1 MFGICQAA
9 RKDSVPNK
17 NGRVRNPAAIAAFAA
32 LVFSRFSHRYR
43 IHAHLH
49 SLFVLMFEFHL
60 PIDSREQAVI
70 RRAAHVLAGMKL
82 RPALAHDDAA
92 GRHEFPAES
101 LHAEVFGIRMTPVA
115 RRADALL
122 MSHACLSRD
131 RKSTRLNSSHGY
143 ISYAVFCLKKKRK
156 TPR

>member
-43 IHAHLH
+43 IHAYLH

-82 RPALAHDDAA
+82 RAPLAHYDAA
-92 GRHEFPAES
+92 GGHELSPET
-101 LHAEVFGIRMTPVA
+101 LHAEVLGVGVTPVA
-115 RRADALL
+115 RRADAFL
-122 MSHACLSRD
+122 MSHAVLSRP
-131 RKSTRLNSSHGY
+131 S
-143 ISYAVFCLKKKRK
+143 
-156 TPR
+156 PRRSW